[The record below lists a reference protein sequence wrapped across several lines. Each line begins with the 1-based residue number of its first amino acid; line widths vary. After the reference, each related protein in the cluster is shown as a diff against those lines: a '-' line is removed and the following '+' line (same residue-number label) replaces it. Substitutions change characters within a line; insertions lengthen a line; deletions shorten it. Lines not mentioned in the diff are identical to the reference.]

1 MKFYVVIP
9 MYNEA
14 KYICD
19 ALNSLAAQSD
29 DDFKVVLVDNGSTD
43 HTVKVVNDYLTAS
56 DLLIELIH
64 ETQKGTGAAAD
75 TGFRHAIAQGATHIA
90 RTDADCVADVHWVR
104 HIKKAFIDRNLALV
118 GGVIRPRS
126 DEGKLSLLDHALI
139 PFLLLMADITGGW
152 RRRGAAFLYPYFL
165 VAGNN
170 MAVTAKIYEHAG
182 GFPRSRIE
190 EMHEDRELSETIRKL
205 TSRGGRARDVIVYN
219 SLRRVREY
227 GYMNTI
233 LWYWDHHYTPQI
245 VDVR

>member
-14 KYICD
+14 NYISAVLD
-19 ALNSLAAQSD
+19 SLAEQSD
-29 DDFKVVLVDNGSTD
+29 DQFKVLLVDNNSTD
-43 HTVKVVNDYLTAS
+43 NTVQVVNHYCAKTHLN
-56 DLLIELIH
+56 IELIH
-64 ETQKGTGAAAD
+64 ETQKGTGAATD

-90 RTDADCVADVHWVR
+90 RTDADCVVDVHWVR
-104 HIKKAFIDRNLALV
+104 NIKKAFTDRNLALV

-126 DEGKLSLLDHALI
+126 DEGTLSLLDHTLI
-139 PFLLLMADITGGW
+139 PFLLLMADITGAW
-152 RRRGAAFLYPYFL
+152 RRRGDEFQYPYFL

-170 MAVTAKIYEHAG
+170 MAVTAEIYQQSG

-190 EMHEDRELSETIRKL
+190 DLHEDRELSEAIRKL
-205 TSRGGRARDVIVYN
+205 TPHGARAHDVIVYN

-227 GYMNTI
+227 GYVNTV
-233 LWYWDHHYTPQI
+233 LWYWNHHYSPQI